1 MMKKQK
7 IEIKDKFGNDMGE
20 SVGPD
25 YVVYIFFETGRIYK
39 KYYNSEY

>member
-7 IEIKDKFGNDMGE
+7 IKIKDKAGNDMGE

-25 YVVYIFFETGRIYK
+25 YVVYIFFETDHIYAK
-39 KYYNSEY
+39 NYK